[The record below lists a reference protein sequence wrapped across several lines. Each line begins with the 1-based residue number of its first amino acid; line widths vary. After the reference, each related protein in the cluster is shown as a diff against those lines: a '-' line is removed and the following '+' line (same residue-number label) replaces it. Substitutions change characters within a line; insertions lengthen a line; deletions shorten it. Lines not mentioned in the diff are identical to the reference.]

1 MSVSK
6 TSKTLNYMNS
16 PLIVPYFSLFIVIWT
31 YLRHYIN
38 FVILYATFTEF
49 RTVGPFELNW
59 ETQQYKCWIS
69 QYITFALL
77 AVLQSI
83 NLLWLFFIL
92 RIAYNIAF
100 AKVIQDVRSDDEESE
115 AEKDGE
121 RGQNG
126 SARHEAK
133 QKKANGGAVD
143 GKAPEPKNTEAEVER
158 KKER

>member
-1 MSVSK
+1 MTVSK
-6 TSKTLNYMNS
+6 TSKTLNYINS

-38 FVILYATFTEF
+38 LVILYATLTEF
-49 RTVGPFELNW
+49 RAIGPFELNW

-77 AVLQSI
+77 AILQGI

-92 RIAYNIAF
+92 RIAYNITF

-115 AEKDGE
+115 AEKDGG
-121 RGQNG
+121 RGQTG
-126 SARHEAK
+126 TARHEAK
-133 QKKANGGAVD
+133 QKKANG
-143 GKAPEPKNTEAEVER
+143 KAPEPNNTEAVVER
-158 KKER
+158 ERER

>member
-1 MSVSK
+1 MSYSK

-16 PLIVPYFSLFIVIWT
+16 PLIVPYFALFIAIWT

-38 FVILYATFTEF
+38 LVILYATLTKF

-77 AVLQSI
+77 ASLQSI
-83 NLLWLFFIL
+83 NMFWLFFIV

-115 AEKDGE
+115 EEKEGGG
-121 RGQNG
+121 GQAG
-126 SARHEAK
+126 IAGREPK
-133 QKKANGGAVD
+133 EKKANGRIAN
-143 GKAPEPKNTEAEVER
+143 GKAPEPNTEAVAER